1 MICSGSHAV
10 SGIRPGASVINT
22 LVSID
27 ACRYSQGDE
36 VESVNGQFAV
46 PAGGQVVVPTP
57 PL

>member
-36 VESVNGQFAV
+36 VES
-46 PAGGQVVVPTP
+46 PAKRSRSAANPAA
-57 PL
+57 